1 LGVRALTARKEVPVS
16 FVRKFVHFGLPVLGL
31 LVAVAG
37 AVAAADVSLRV
48 ALVVVGLL
56 LIHAATWKLP
66 YRVVRNERRFRQLRN
81 ELDEFVW
88 LVRELNAAAVEA
100 RRDPAAEDR
109 FEDLHTAMQ
118 ESLERMAMYAGRTDE
133 ELLRDQPE
141 LQPR

>member
-1 LGVRALTARKEVPVS
+1 M
-16 FVRKFVHFGLPVLGL
+16 

-37 AVAAADVSLRV
+37 AVAMTDVAMRV
-48 ALVVVGLL
+48 VLVVVGVV

-66 YRVVRNERRFRQLRN
+66 YSVVSNERRFRQLRG

-100 RRDPAAEDR
+100 RGDPAAEDR

>member
-1 LGVRALTARKEVPVS
+1 MSLARR
-16 FVRKFVHFGLPVLGL
+16 FLHFGLPVLGM

-37 AVAAADVSLRV
+37 AVAMTDVAMRV
-48 ALVVVGLL
+48 VLVVVGVV

-66 YRVVRNERRFRQLRN
+66 YSVVSNERRFRQLRG

-100 RRDPAAEDR
+100 RGNPAAEDR

>member
-1 LGVRALTARKEVPVS
+1 MNFA
-16 FVRKFVHFGLPVLGL
+16 RKFVHFGLPVLGL
-31 LVAVAG
+31 LVAVTG
-37 AVAAADVSLRV
+37 ALATGVALRV
-48 ALVVVGLL
+48 ALVLLGVV
-56 LIHAATWKLP
+56 LIQAATWKLP
-66 YRVVRNERRFRQLRN
+66 YSVVTNERRFRQLRG

-88 LVRELNAAAVEA
+88 LVRELNAAALDA
-100 RRDPAAEDR
+100 RGDPAAEDR

>member
-1 LGVRALTARKEVPVS
+1 MNFA
-16 FVRKFVHFGLPVLGL
+16 RKFVHFGLPVLGM

-37 AVAAADVSLRV
+37 AVFASDVAPRV
-48 ALVVVGLL
+48 ILVLLGVV
-56 LIHAATWKLP
+56 LIQAATWKLP
-66 YRVVRNERRFRQLRN
+66 YSMMSNERRFRQLRG

-88 LVRELNAAAVEA
+88 LVRELNAAAVDA

>member
-1 LGVRALTARKEVPVS
+1 MS
-16 FVRKFVHFGLPVLGL
+16 FTRKFVHFGLPVLGM

-37 AVAAADVSLRV
+37 AVFADGVAVRV
-48 ALVVVGLL
+48 VLVVVGVV
-56 LIHAATWKLP
+56 LIQAATWKLP
-66 YRVVRNERRFRQLRN
+66 YSMVTNERRFRQLRG

-100 RRDPAAEDR
+100 RGDPAAEDR
-109 FEDLHTAMQ
+109 FEDLHAAMQ
-118 ESLERMAMYAGRTDE
+118 ESLERMALYAGRTDE